1 MSKEGGVRG
10 GEEWKGWSDGSTG
23 SGLCTDDEEGGGAGR
38 RVRLEAEPRAA
49 TIPFSGYT
57 SYTS

>member
-1 MSKEGGVRG
+1 MEARGVGCARMM
-10 GEEWKGWSDGSTG
+10 K
-23 SGLCTDDEEGGGAGR
+23 R